1 MILNM
6 IQMPICTCFRME
18 LTVAF
23 LLELNCD
30 RISILQSKYYLV
42 SPKEQRTRS
51 YEEAGWPKGE
61 SNFIRERNEN
71 SSIPVRRYSCRK
83 LQSPDWLWS
92 SLEIG
97 PGSWFSSQ
105 SKSKIKMKQRLTE
118 MQRLPRHT
126 GLLQNLVVSP
136 GFFSD
141 SSFIL
146 WMFSVT
152 CYRLCHLSSFGERLW
167 RPPSK
172 PVEFRYQVFEADY
185 LCTCWD
191 EFWLQHSDSFKLSNE
206 TCKASNHQGKSRL
219 DRDV

>member
-1 MILNM
+1 VLAKTTACKFRCLDTSFFAAVPISRCIQADMTQSINKALASFNTFSLTSPLIMILNM

-83 LQSPDWLWS
+83 LQSPD
-92 SLEIG
+92 
-97 PGSWFSSQ
+97 
-105 SKSKIKMKQRLTE
+105 
-118 MQRLPRHT
+118 
-126 GLLQNLVVSP
+126 
-136 GFFSD
+136 
-141 SSFIL
+141 
-146 WMFSVT
+146 
-152 CYRLCHLSSFGERLW
+152 
-167 RPPSK
+167 
-172 PVEFRYQVFEADY
+172 
-185 LCTCWD
+185 
-191 EFWLQHSDSFKLSNE
+191 
-206 TCKASNHQGKSRL
+206 
-219 DRDV
+219 